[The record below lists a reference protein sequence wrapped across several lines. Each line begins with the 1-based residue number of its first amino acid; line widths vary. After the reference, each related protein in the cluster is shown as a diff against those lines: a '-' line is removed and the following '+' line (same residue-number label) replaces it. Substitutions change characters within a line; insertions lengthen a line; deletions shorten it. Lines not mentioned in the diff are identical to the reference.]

1 MGAAA
6 QQKTQKAEKSQ
17 MKDSTRSRQ
26 NFQSTTDTGDQENR
40 YLAQVRAEIE

>member
-17 MKDSTRSRQ
+17 MKDSARSRQ
-26 NFQSTTDTGDQENR
+26 NLQSTTDARDQANR